1 MNRIELNI
9 MDIEDIIAYLIC
21 FSPMAILVGLTMWLA
36 WRDKDR
42 FE

>member
-9 MDIEDIIAYLIC
+9 MDIEDIMALLI
-21 FSPMAILVGLTMWLA
+21 GLTMWLA

-42 FE
+42 FD